1 MIYAWQGRRGMA
13 GMARCGRAGLGRA
26 RRGMAGETGHGRQGR
41 VWLGKAWRGKARLV
55 GAGMAGK
62 EVKNLVYDW
71 VVPGLYPVSAKD
83 AMDDLQR
90 IYSKHG
96 RIDAADVVNESRA
109 ENAVLHNCFEWNDEI
124 AAEKYRK
131 TQAEDIIRAIVVVNE
146 EQKEPVKVR
155 AIVHVQSSYQPISV
169 VVNDKDKLSEL
180 LASALR
186 ELQAFRRKYESLA
199 SLKPVM
205 DAIEAVSA

>member
-1 MIYAWQGRRGMA
+1 MAWPGATRHGRLGEARRGKERP
-13 GMARCGRAGLGRA
+13 GKARCGT
-26 RRGMAGETGHGRQGR
+26 AGE
-41 VWLGKAWRGKARLV
+41 
-55 GAGMAGK
+55 

-83 AMDDLQR
+83 AMEDLQR

-109 ENAVLHNCFEWNDEI
+109 ENAVLHDCFEWNDEI

-155 AIVHVQSSYQPISV
+155 AIVHVQSVYQPISV